1 MLFAVSC
8 QPSTDLIYK
17 TNYFKGFLTFVIVR
31 ILLRMTEYN
40 STKKKPPPKQP
51 IEREMSFWE
60 HLEELRW
67 HLVRSI
73 VAVLLLAIVAF
84 IFKDFIFNTVI
95 LAPMRQDFFT
105 TRMLCAFAEI
115 VNISA
120 LCLDNSKLEIINIR
134 MSGQFLT
141 HMYISI
147 MAGIIVAF
155 PYILHEIWQFI
166 QPALKSNERKYSGGA
181 VLVCSILFLTG
192 VLFSYFLIVPLT
204 INFLGT
210 YQVSEAVANNVSL
223 SSYISTVVSV
233 SLSVGIVFELPVFVF
248 FLAKAGIL
256 SPGFLKKNRKYTLV
270 ILLVLSAIITPPDI
284 FSQIMVVI
292 PLLGLY
298 ELSIVIARR
307 VYQKSEKE
315 SADETS
321 S

>member
-1 MLFAVSC
+1 MAEF
-8 QPSTDLIYK
+8 T
-17 TNYFKGFLTFVIVR
+17 
-31 ILLRMTEYN
+31 
-40 STKKKPPPKQP
+40 STKKDPPPTPPK
-51 IEREMSFWE
+51 ETEMSFWE
-60 HLEELRW
+60 HLDELRW

-73 VAVLLLAIVAF
+73 IAVLLLAIVAF
-84 IFKDFIFNTVI
+84 IFKDFIFNRII
-95 LAPMRQDFFT
+95 LAPMRDDFLT
-105 TRMLCAFAEI
+105 TRLLCAFSAFI
-115 VNISA
+115 GVDA

-147 MAGIIVAF
+147 MSGIILAF
-155 PYILHEIWQFI
+155 PYILHEIWKFI
-166 QPALKSNERKYSGGA
+166 EPALKQNERKYSGGA
-181 VLVCSILFLTG
+181 VLVCSALFLFG

-248 FLAKAGIL
+248 FLTRVGVL
-256 SPGFLKKNRKYTLV
+256 TPDFLKKNRKYTIVL
-270 ILLVLSAIITPPDI
+270 LLVLSAIITPPDV

-292 PLLGLY
+292 PLMGLY

-307 VYQKSEKE
+307 VHKRQAAEL
-315 SADETS
+315 AG
-321 S
+321 